1 MADFNFNDLGE
12 GLRTIFLAGV
22 GAVATGAEKGQQIVD
37 DLVKKGELTVDQGKV
52 LNSELSRK
60 AQGAAKDALSGAQGA
75 AAKARETVD
84 DVKEAAL
91 KARLTV
97 MSEEE
102 RAAYVAKVAELAET
116 IKAEKA
122 EKAAQ
127 AASKADA
134 GAAAE
139 AETSD
144 DSEAGESAAGT
155 CSCGGDGTGDGTG
168 DGSAAE
174 APKAE

>member
-60 AQGAAKDALSGAQGA
+60 AQGAAKDALSGAQDA

-97 MSEEE
+97 MSDEE
-102 RAAYVAKVAELAET
+102 RAAYVARVAALAET

-122 EKAAQ
+122 AKEAAA
-127 AASKADA
+127 AAS
-134 GAAAE
+134 
-139 AETSD
+139 ET
-144 DSEAGESAAGT
+144 A
-155 CSCGGDGTGDGTG
+155 TGDGEATP
-168 DGSAAE
+168 DAAAPTDAPAESAGADDDKQAE
-174 APKAE
+174 

>member
-52 LNSELSRK
+52 LNSELTRK
-60 AQGAAKDALSGAQGA
+60 AQGAAKDAFTGAQDA

-91 KARLTV
+91 KARLSV
-97 MSEEE
+97 MSDEE
-102 RAAYVAKVAELAET
+102 RAAYVAKVAQLAET
-116 IKAEKA
+116 INA
-122 EKAAQ
+122 EKAAK
-127 AASKADA
+127 AAKAEAAPDAPAAPDDEGPAKSTDAETPADA
-134 GAAAE
+134 P
-139 AETSD
+139 
-144 DSEAGESAAGT
+144 AGEQ
-155 CSCGGDGTGDGTG
+155 
-168 DGSAAE
+168 AE
-174 APKAE
+174 

>member
-52 LNSELSRK
+52 LNSELTRK
-60 AQGAAKDALSGAQGA
+60 AQGAAKDAFTGAQDA

-91 KARLTV
+91 KARLSV
-97 MSEEE
+97 MSDEE
-102 RAAYVAKVAELAET
+102 RAAYVAKVAQLAET
-116 IKAEKA
+116 INA
-122 EKAAQ
+122 EKAAK
-127 AASKADA
+127 AAKAEDA
-134 GAAAE
+134 PDASADGEAEAAAE
-139 AETSD
+139 SGAESVD
-144 DSEAGESAAGT
+144 KQ
-155 CSCGGDGTGDGTG
+155 
-168 DGSAAE
+168 AE
-174 APKAE
+174 